1 MGYRVGLD
9 DFGAGA
15 ASINYLHAFQVDFVK
30 FDGAMIKKIGSSK
43 RDDALL
49 AGLAKLCGEM
59 GVTTIAEWIESEA
72 MAKAARE
79 MGFHHGQGKWLG
91 RRCWN
96 CPPPGTRVRS
106 GGERG
111 VAGERSVATA
121 HGRPVDDFERRTPR
135 AWASGR
141 RLLQRT
147 PSKRD
152 ARPGCPQS
160 VRQTGLT

>member
-15 ASINYLHAFQVDFVK
+15 ASVNYLHAFQVDFVK

-79 MGFHHGQGKWLG
+79 LGFHHGQGRWLG
-91 RRCWN
+91 AAAGGNSRRAAASASARASAKL
-96 CPPPGTRVRS
+96 GVR
-106 GGERG
+106 RG
-111 VAGERSVATA
+111 SSRGARRTQSSVD
-121 HGRPVDDFERRTPR
+121 GCERRTP
-135 AWASGR
+135 
-141 RLLQRT
+141 
-147 PSKRD
+147 
-152 ARPGCPQS
+152 
-160 VRQTGLT
+160 